1 MAMKRGVLLLM
12 LVALNAQALDAE
24 DLMNELTWEKRVLL
38 MFAPGAQDPV
48 LRRQE
53 AALASD
59 RAGLAE
65 RDMVVIRALAE
76 DGLSIDGVRHED
88 VATSFYR
95 RFGTDRDKFRVLLI
109 GKDGTVKLDRDDS
122 VPSAELFALIDSM
135 PMRRHEML
143 QQGN

>member
-12 LVALNAQALDAE
+12 LIALNAQALDAE

-38 MFAPGAQDPV
+38 MFAPDAQDPV

-65 RDMVVIRALAE
+65 RDMVVIRALSE

-95 RFGTDRDKFRVLLI
+95 RFGTDRNRFRVLLI

-135 PMRRHEML
+135 PMRRREML